1 MEKIEWDEDGFVFLK
16 DDYGRRLDRI
26 RLCEKGFV
34 LRKKLPRSRG
44 DSCDREFDILLYDYI
59 AAMVSALYKV
69 LLSVE
74 RREIKTAFPDPAS
87 QSTGVRRRQSASVM
101 LPG

>member
-26 RLCEKGFV
+26 RLCDIGFV

-44 DSCDREFDILLYDYI
+44 DSCDREFGILLSDYI
-59 AAMVSALYKV
+59 AAMGRALYQV
-69 LLSVE
+69 LCGDSE
-74 RREIKTAFPDPAS
+74 KDRK
-87 QSTGVRRRQSASVM
+87 
-101 LPG
+101 